1 MKAPRPVK
9 KEIRPLDAE
18 QAGTLLDTARGDR
31 LEALYVV
38 AVTAGMRE
46 GELLGLKWEDLDL
59 DAGKL
64 AVRRS
69 LSITKDGPA
78 YELPKTTRVGA

>member
-9 KEIRPLDAE
+9 KEIRPLNAE
-18 QAGTLLDTARGDR
+18 QARTLLDTARGDR

-64 AVRRS
+64 AVR
-69 LSITKDGPA
+69 
-78 YELPKTTRVGA
+78 